1 MADAEIDVLPLLR
14 QLLVFARKWSHG
26 IPLDFDAVAQVRR
39 RVLTSNHRH
48 HVREIPIY
56 AQLAREGD
64 ITDRDPCELARNRL
78 VLSDDWF
85 KSYDPEW
92 LDGDF
97 ASLSAWLE
105 PCLLYGCRKSPIAR
119 PTCRRGGQNLRSTE
133 CSSPCPVVRPP
144 GSRLWSRAMNPR
156 WPRYAAVQGFGSRG
170 RYARVNTIACC

>member
-14 QLLVFARKWSHG
+14 QLLIFARKWSHG

-105 PCLLYGCRKSPIAR
+105 TQIS
-119 PTCRRGGQNLRSTE
+119 
-133 CSSPCPVVRPP
+133 
-144 GSRLWSRAMNPR
+144 
-156 WPRYAAVQGFGSRG
+156 GSRG
-170 RYARVNTIACC
+170 AASP

>member
-78 VLSDDWF
+78 VLSDE
-85 KSYDPEW
+85 K
-92 LDGDF
+92 
-97 ASLSAWLE
+97 AW
-105 PCLLYGCRKSPIAR
+105 R
-119 PTCRRGGQNLRSTE
+119 PTRSASPTPGMCSPRHRSTMNGCTARSSAGCLE
-133 CSSPCPVVRPP
+133 CSTVR
-144 GSRLWSRAMNPR
+144 R
-156 WPRYAAVQGFGSRG
+156 
-170 RYARVNTIACC
+170 